1 MKRIGNIFD
10 RVLDWD
16 NLRLAFWKAGRGKR
30 GNPDVLAYQRRLDDE
45 LARLRDGLADG
56 SYPVGGYH
64 RFTVYEPKERL
75 ICEASFRD
83 RVLHHA
89 LMNVCEPFFE
99 RWLVSDTFACR
110 VGKGQKA
117 ALARGAE
124 LAARYRRGWYL
135 KCDVRKYFD
144 NVPHG
149 RVMEMLRR
157 KFKDPMIVFWF
168 GKILDT
174 YETAPGRGL
183 PIGNLTSQHLAN
195 LYLDP
200 LDRLREARGLRVGY
214 VRYMDDFVF
223 WSGDRDVLRGIA
235 RALPEFLASR
245 LGLELKR
252 APEMNRMAQGIA
264 FLGMRLTSTGIRAS
278 RETLRRY
285 RAKVRAAE
293 RNFTKG
299 IWSEGE
305 LAASVE
311 SMTAFLRLA
320 DTVAWGRSRF
330 GTAAEES
337 RARIA

>member
-1 MKRIGNIFD
+1 MKRVGNLFD
-10 RVLDWD
+10 GVLDLD
-16 NLRLAFWKAGRGKR
+16 NLRHAFWKAGRGKR
-30 GNPDVLAYQRRLDDE
+30 GNPDVLAYSRNLDDE

-56 SYPVGGYH
+56 TYPVGNYH

-75 ICEASFRD
+75 ICEAPFRD

-89 LMNVCEPFFE
+89 LMNVCEPHFE

-117 ALARGAE
+117 ALERGAQ
-124 LAARYRRGWYL
+124 LAARHGWYL

-144 NVPHG
+144 SVPHAG
-149 RVMEMLRR
+149 VMEMLRR
-157 KFKDPMIVFWF
+157 KFKDPMVVFWF
-168 GKILDT
+168 GKVLDT

-200 LDRLREARGLRVGY
+200 LDRFREARGLKAGY

-223 WSGDRDVLRGIA
+223 WSDDRDALRGVA
-235 RALPEFLASR
+235 RELPEFLRAR
-245 LGLELKR
+245 LDLELKR
-252 APEMNRMAQGIA
+252 APEMNRTAHGMD
-264 FLGMRLTSTGIRAS
+264 FLGMRLTPTGVRAS
-278 RETLRRY
+278 RAALRRY

-293 RNFTKG
+293 RNYRNG
-299 IWSEGE
+299 IWSEDE

-320 DTVAWGRSRF
+320 DTAAWGRSRF
-330 GTAAEES
+330 GTATEES
-337 RARIA
+337 RARTV